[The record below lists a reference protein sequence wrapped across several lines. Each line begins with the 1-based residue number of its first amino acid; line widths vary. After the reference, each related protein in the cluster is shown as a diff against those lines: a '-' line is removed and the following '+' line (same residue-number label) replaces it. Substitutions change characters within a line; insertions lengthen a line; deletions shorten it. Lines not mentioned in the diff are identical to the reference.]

1 MVEDFETIS
10 WHEGKLVLL
19 DQRALP
25 AEERYVSCHDAS
37 AVAAAIRDMLTRGAP
52 AIGIAA
58 AYGVVLA
65 ARAHAGA
72 DAPTQRRELARADAE
87 LRAARP
93 TAVNLF
99 WALDRLRALW
109 EEGGSPPEVAARLE
123 AEANAMAA
131 EDAATNR
138 AIGRHGLPL
147 VRQGA
152 RLLHH
157 CNTGALATAAH
168 GTALGIVRTAHE
180 AGRDV
185 HVFLDET
192 RPRLQGARL
201 SAWEL
206 ARLGVPHTL
215 IVDGASSAV
224 MARLGIDLVLVGAD
238 RIAANGDTANKIGT
252 YNLAVVARH
261 HGVPFYVAA
270 PLATVDLGLATGA
283 AITIEERSGEEVT
296 RMGDTELA
304 PPGTPVYNPAFD
316 VTPHALITGI
326 VTERGI
332 AYPPF
337 TLSLA
342 ALAGEKEHHHG

>member
-25 AEERYVSCHDAS
+25 AEERYVSCHDAP

-109 EEGGSPPEVAARLE
+109 DQGGTPPEVAARLE

-206 ARLGVPHTL
+206 GRLGVPHTL

-252 YNLAVVARH
+252 YGVALSAAA
-261 HGVPFYVAA
+261 HGIPFYVAA
-270 PLATVDLGLATGA
+270 PSSTFDLSIDSGDR
-283 AITIEERSGEEVT
+283 IPIEERDSREITHGFGRQT
-296 RMGDTELA
+296 A
-304 PPGTPVYNPAFD
+304 PDGIDVYNPAFD
-316 VTPHALITGI
+316 VTPAALITAI
-326 VTERGI
+326 ICERGI
-332 AYPPF
+332 IRPVRREAIADLLGSP
-337 TLSLA
+337 
-342 ALAGEKEHHHG
+342 